1 MADHL
6 DPRRLFPAAHDQ
18 RVATLGLEIHQAF
31 EPAGH
36 RTLGMRL
43 HALDQRLAALD
54 VDHPDAGEVAAVED
68 RADHQLHHRRVVH
81 VWRQGQAEGGG
92 GVLGVGA
99 QLAAQLLA
107 GVLHAADEAAAEGD
121 DEEQADGEEQ
131 LLEQ

>member
-92 GVLGVGA
+92 GVLGV
-99 QLAAQLLA
+99 
-107 GVLHAADEAAAEGD
+107 ERNWPRNCSRSSPRC
-121 DEEQADGEEQ
+121 
-131 LLEQ
+131 